1 MERIHFRRSIFIKL
15 CTVFF
20 FIILTLFLIGYS
32 VYNWGIN
39 KVRDEIIQNVCVTNQ
54 NFSYNLNNELKRIIT
69 LQYELTNDWE
79 LTKLSTGIGSF
90 NSYEKSQVVLHV
102 RDKISAIKTSSQLID
117 GIKVVIPSINKTIGT
132 NTIGEITPDCFKL
145 INAYKDMDNKQIIY
159 YDNQL
164 LLISEYPQIYYK
176 RGLQPNFLIFA
187 TISTSNINKFL
198 DNMSIH
204 EESNGFICSDSREML
219 MGSNGDDDIHYR
231 IKELIDDEQG
241 KKINLN
247 TRYVKDTYML
257 TEKIN
262 GKKYLIVYSDT
273 GVEDIKLVRYIPD
286 NVAFGDLNIYSI
298 IMWIFAMVSIFLII
312 IFSKSLY
319 NTIHEPLKKLVDAFD
334 KIEHIESVVTI
345 EHHRKDEFKYIY
357 DSFNKMSYKLHNLIE
372 QVYKQKILVQKS
384 ELKQLQAQINPHFLY
399 NSFIMLK
406 NRIEAEDIEFA
417 SEFCSELGSFFMFIT
432 RNKKDIVPLKNEVE
446 HAVTY
451 SKIQHA
457 RFSNRLTIKL
467 DELPKAFENL
477 LVPKI
482 ILQPI
487 LENAF
492 EHTLENMEEGG
503 ILEMIYE
510 KNDDYLDI
518 IISDNGKI
526 EDDKIIQMENNL
538 NRTDIEVT
546 GMINIHKRL
555 KLIYSDRY
563 GLVLSRSRYGG
574 LKVTIRIPIEGNE
587 VGTNV

>member
-1 MERIHFRRSIFIKL
+1 MVRIHFRRSIFIKL

-39 KVRDEIIQNVCVTNQ
+39 KVRDEIVQNVCVTNQ

-69 LQYELTNDWE
+69 LQYELTNDWD

-90 NSYEKSQVVLHV
+90 NSYEKSLVVLRV

-117 GIKVVIPSINKTIGT
+117 EIKVVVPSINKTIGT
-132 NTIGEITPDCFKL
+132 NTIGEVTQDCMTL
-145 INAYKDMDNKQIIY
+145 INTYKDMDNKQIIY
-159 YDNQL
+159 YDNKL
-164 LLISEYPQIYYK
+164 LLISEYPQIYFK

-187 TISTSNINKFL
+187 SINTSNVNKFL

-204 EESNGFICSDSREML
+204 KESDGFVCSNSRDML
-219 MGSNGDDDIHYR
+219 MGSNGDKEINDR
-231 IKELIDDEQG
+231 IKELIDNEEG
-241 KKINLN
+241 TKITLD
-247 TRYVKDTYML
+247 TKYVKDTYMFN
-257 TEKIN
+257 EKIKGN
-262 GKKYLIVYSDT
+262 NYLIVYSDT

-298 IMWIFAMVSIFLII
+298 IMWIFAIVTIILII
-312 IFSKSLY
+312 LFSKSLY
-319 NTIHEPLKKLVDAFD
+319 DTIHEPLKKLVDAFD

-357 DSFNKMSYKLHNLIE
+357 DSFNKMSRKLHNLIE

-406 NRIEAEDIEFA
+406 NRIEAEDVEFA

-451 SKIQHA
+451 SRIQHA
-457 RFSNRLTIKL
+457 RFSNRLNIKIE
-467 DELPKAFENL
+467 ELPKEYETL

-492 EHTLENMEEGG
+492 EHTLENMEHGG
-503 ILEMIYE
+503 ILEMVYE
-510 KNDDYLDI
+510 TNDDYLDI
-518 IISDNGKI
+518 IISDNGEIKDEKI
-526 EDDKIIQMENNL
+526 KQMENNL

-555 KLIYSDRY
+555 KLIYSNKY
-563 GLVLSRSRYGG
+563 GLVLTRSEYGG
-574 LKVTIRIPIEGNE
+574 LKVIIRIPIDKNE
-587 VGTNV
+587 EPAIQ

>member
-1 MERIHFRRSIFIKL
+1 M
-15 CTVFF
+15 
-20 FIILTLFLIGYS
+20 
-32 VYNWGIN
+32 
-39 KVRDEIIQNVCVTNQ
+39 RDEIIQNVCVTNQ

-69 LQYELTNDWE
+69 LQYELTNDWD

-90 NSYEKSQVVLHV
+90 NSYEKSLVVLHV

-117 GIKVVIPSINKTIGT
+117 GIKVIIPSIDKTIGT
-132 NTIGEITPDCFKL
+132 NTIGEITPDCFNL
-145 INAYKDMDNKQIIY
+145 INTYKDMDNKQIIY
-159 YDNQL
+159 YNNQL

-187 TISTSNINKFL
+187 TISTFNINKFL

-204 EESNGFICSDSREML
+204 EESNGFICSNSRDML
-219 MGSNGDDDIHYR
+219 MGSNGDNEIHYR
-231 IKELIDDEQG
+231 IKQLIDDNQG

-257 TEKIN
+257 TEKIK

-357 DSFNKMSYKLHNLIE
+357 DSFNKMSCKLHNLIE

-467 DELPKAFENL
+467 DELPKVFENL

-492 EHTLENMEEGG
+492 EHTLENMEDGG

-510 KNDDYLDI
+510 KNDNYLDI
-518 IISDNGKI
+518 IISDNGEI

-555 KLIYSDRY
+555 KLIYSEKY
-563 GLVLSRSRYGG
+563 GLVLSRSKYGG
-574 LKVTIRIPIEGNE
+574 LKVTIRIPIDGSE
-587 VGTNV
+587 VETNV